1 VNRFVSSLR
10 NGARSIP
17 LLVSIMLG
25 LTASG
30 CGKSDQEGAAASGQV
45 VARLG
50 DTVITLPELETEYR
64 LAQAPRNDE
73 NTRRI
78 LHELVVRKYYV
89 QLALA
94 EKLDRE
100 PSTHLEVMRAREQVL
115 AMGHIQR
122 RVAAQIQTASSNEIS
137 KIIGEHP
144 TSFAQRRLMKVE
156 ELAVPLG
163 DGLKEVVDA
172 TKNANSIADVEKEL
186 NTLKLSYSRSS
197 GQLDTAQMPP
207 DLLSQI
213 EAKGKD
219 QVFFIA
225 NGKSG
230 VFFKITKEEPAP
242 VTGDNAAKLAR
253 QILSEQIYR
262 SVAQQAESAALGSAK
277 FEGEYAKLMQPP
289 APRPATPAKQP
300 SGK

>member
-1 VNRFVSSLR
+1 MNRLVSILR
-10 NGARSIP
+10 SSARSAS
-17 LLVSIMLG
+17 LLVSISLG

-30 CGKSDQEGAAASGQV
+30 CGKSDQEGNAANGQV

-100 PSTHLEVMRAREQVL
+100 PSTHLEVLRAREQVL
-115 AMGHIQR
+115 AMGHMQR
-122 RVAAQIQTASSNEIS
+122 RVAAQIQTASSTEIS
-137 KIIGEHP
+137 KIIGAHP
-144 TSFAQRRLMKVE
+144 ASFAQRRLMKVE

-163 DGLKEVVDA
+163 DGLKEVVEA
-172 TKNANSIADVEKEL
+172 TKNSNSIAEVEKEL
-186 NTLKLSYSRSS
+186 TNLKLSFTRSA
-197 GQLDTAQMPP
+197 GQLDSAQLPEE
-207 DLLSQI
+207 LLSQI

-225 NGKSG
+225 NGKAG

-242 VTGDNAAKLAR
+242 ITGDNAAKLAR

-262 SVAQQAESAALGSAK
+262 ASAQQAESAALASAK

-289 APRPATPAKQP
+289 AAKAAPQAKP